1 MKKIILAITALSL
14 LSGCGK
20 IVENAIKKNP
30 EIVFNAI
37 KEDPRG
43 FMNAVNS
50 TREQMEKMAAEEA
63 QKAESEEFEA
73 AFKNPQNPEVDGR
86 AFLGKKD
93 AVITIVEYA
102 DFACGYC
109 GRAKTTLE
117 QVRKEY
123 GDKVKFVYKHFPVL
137 GVDASLKASKIM
149 EAMTRVD
156 VDKAFKFNS
165 IVFENQGVL
174 RDAGKANEFLQSE
187 ARKLMGADYSK
198 VMKMAESKEIEEVI
212 NADIAEASGK
222 FQLRGTPAF
231 NINGV
236 FLKGAYPFDKF
247 KEVIDRHLA
256 QKQ

>member
-1 MKKIILAITALSL
+1 MKKIILAAAALTL

-20 IVENAIKKNP
+20 IVENAIKNNP

-63 QKAESEEFEA
+63 QMQEA
-73 AFKNPQNPEVDGR
+73 KELEDAFNNPQSPNIEGR
-86 AFLGKKD
+86 PFIGKAD
-93 AVITIVEYA
+93 APITIVEYA

-109 GRAKTTLE
+109 GRAKVTLD

-123 GDKVKFVYKHFPVL
+123 GDKVKFIYKHFPVL
-137 GVDASLKASKIM
+137 GVPASLTASKMM
-149 EAMTRVD
+149 EAMTRFD
-156 VDKAFKFNS
+156 VEKAFKFNS
-165 IVFENQGVL
+165 IVFENQSKL
-174 RDAGKANEFLQSE
+174 RDEKAANEFLKSE
-187 ARKLMGADYSK
+187 ARKLMGPKYNEVIKLS
-198 VMKMAESKEIEEVI
+198 ESKEIEEAI
-212 NADIAEASGK
+212 NADIAEASGQ

-247 KEVIDRHLA
+247 KEVIDRHL
-256 QKQ
+256 QKN